1 MSLCFVWK
9 LPPHCDCQSFARVR
23 QYRRRGFSELLQREF
38 RERETREGR
47 SVYDLFLGYGVHR
60 WSRVSVFSVV
70 VFRYFSQFGPFGNLH
85 SRILYQGNKR
95 PKIAPLWICTRVL
108 LAGAVMP

>member
-60 WSRVSVFSVV
+60 FGHVSPFFPWLSLDISVNLV
-70 VFRYFSQFGPFGNLH
+70 HLVIYIVEYF
-85 SRILYQGNKR
+85 
-95 PKIAPLWICTRVL
+95 TRAINDQKL
-108 LAGAVMP
+108 PPSGSAHAYFWPEQ